1 LDTWGI
7 EFDKAIS
14 SALFLAIAS
23 DTGWFQFSN
32 TRPYTHRLA
41 ARLIEHG
48 VDTDQ
53 MYQHLYQ
60 NERAERVALQT
71 RAQQSLEL
79 LQDGRLAV
87 MSVTRSDFEQTHAN
101 VGDTENLINIPLQIR
116 TVEVS
121 LLFTEP
127 TGPGPVR
134 VSLRSKG
141 RVDVAKFAE
150 QFGGGGHARAS
161 GLKLEA
167 SLDEARRRVVGAMI
181 ELL

>member
-1 LDTWGI
+1 M
-7 EFDKAIS
+7 
-14 SALFLAIAS
+14 
-23 DTGWFQFSN
+23 
-32 TRPYTHRLA
+32 
-41 ARLIEHG
+41 ARG
-48 VDTDQ
+48 ADTDRL
-53 MYQHLYQ
+53 YQLLYQ

-87 MSVTRSDFEQTHAN
+87 MAVRKADFEQTGGD
-101 VGDTENLINIPLQIR
+101 VGDTENVINVPLQIR

-121 LLFTEP
+121 ILFTEP
-127 TGPGPVR
+127 REPGPVR

-161 GLKLEA
+161 GLKVEGSFEA
-167 SLDEARRRVVGAMI
+167 AKQRVVAAMLQTLAGG
-181 ELL
+181 EDDKVTR